1 VVRLEDFE
9 NSGGGVGDVLL
20 IDVIEGQPGS
30 DRDVGEGRGD
40 DDSGLRRSE

>member
-9 NSGGGVGDVLL
+9 DSGGGVGDILL
-20 IDVIEGQPGS
+20 IYVIKGQPGS

-40 DDSGLRRSE
+40 DGGGL